1 MTPKCG
7 LESRKK
13 CNLKKNNKKKSVK
26 KCFLKRKFFFSS
38 LCDVQFHVGN
48 ITKMSQDLFNVSIII
63 VIGIYLCML
72 IKIITVYLEYYYTN
86 LPNRLVI

>member
-1 MTPKCG
+1 MF
-7 LESRKK
+7 S
-13 CNLKKNNKKKSVK
+13 KKKI
-26 KCFLKRKFFFSS
+26 FFSS